1 MNSLSYNRILIG
13 KEPNQS
19 RLYISVNVKGNIKS
33 MAVGEVGSVPGSVSR
48 CNPSEGIGHCEIRIN
63 EEGTMVLVNLKP
75 HNVTYVNGTEIVSK
89 KITSD
94 SVVELGLDKYVLDL
108 SLVLK
113 AAETIAREEESAVED
128 KQEKPLKKG
137 KIKDEQVYSII
148 HLKDV
153 WDKYHNDLLTLQ
165 KKQKNLALIKSLYM
179 PCTILSSVVGV
190 AATRI
195 GLDEGIA
202 EMLSYTMYAVA
213 GIVLFYGLFKSF
225 TDKSIEEKERIN
237 EEFQQNYICPNSEC
251 QHFMGNV
258 PYNILRQNKKCVY
271 CKCKLA
277 EKQ

>member
-1 MNSLSYNRILIG
+1 
-13 KEPNQS
+13 
-19 RLYISVNVKGNIKS
+19 

-165 KKQKNLALIKSLYM
+165 KKQKNLALIKK
-179 PCTILSSVVGV
+179 I
-190 AATRI
+190 
-195 GLDEGIA
+195 
-202 EMLSYTMYAVA
+202 
-213 GIVLFYGLFKSF
+213 K
-225 TDKSIEEKERIN
+225 
-237 EEFQQNYICPNSEC
+237 QQ
-251 QHFMGNV
+251 
-258 PYNILRQNKKCVY
+258 
-271 CKCKLA
+271 
-277 EKQ
+277 